1 MSAFVSYGVSFNV
14 SHATTSGAILQYQ
27 SHVFHYRWLMAR
39 QQQLY
44 RTIPLA
50 LQDHWLLTITTQLPC
65 VSVCLARDHRLCDSA
80 RTVLMTAPGDKKM
93 PKFDSESKPL
103 SWLPKNCHGRLGR
116 RDNPLCQIWWRS
128 VHGGLL
134 GRYAF
139 FELSFFYIIVITTTA
154 TAATVICRFYRA
166 K

>member
-1 MSAFVSYGVSFNV
+1 MIFYAQNSIPIYICLYVKYVHTTSSSHLLGTYAGGFKSVDRWCCCYNNKHQSIMPPLAIWTMLPCLCFKTKQQEHIIPSDQMSAFVSYGVSFNV

-65 VSVCLARDHRLCDSA
+65 VCVSVS
-80 RTVLMTAPGDKKM
+80 VL
-93 PKFDSESKPL
+93 S
-103 SWLPKNCHGRLGR
+103 CY
-116 RDNPLCQIWWRS
+116 RS
-128 VHGGLL
+128 QAVQ
-134 GRYAF
+134 
-139 FELSFFYIIVITTTA
+139 
-154 TAATVICRFYRA
+154 
-166 K
+166 